1 MKEIKPIDLDLSLTD
16 LGQHKLPEQLQHLKQ
31 YEKYAKPLKED
42 VWGFKIPQFFENGS
56 PNDDWYTF
64 RTNQVG
70 SSEIATLLDLDEYG
84 DQVKLFYN
92 KLGEKYPFFNSRFTV
107 LGLELEE
114 RISDFWQYHDGTDEG
129 WVDNL
134 FFGKKVREKVEMP
147 FYAINVN
154 YPHLAV
160 SCDFL
165 IPGGQANPFTGEI
178 ENFDKPLEIKN
189 ISQLAHDKYK
199 LGIPERYLCQLQI
212 QMLILGVTSA
222 DIAYLVAGNNF
233 KVMPVDLDVKVCQAI
248 ITKSYIFWEKVKE
261 GRELYVDYYDKS
273 EEEQIAVDAKLQHIE
288 PEPSGNEAFKE
299 FYHEKYKVSRTETT
313 ELGTDEQWEL
323 AVDYMKTNDTIKEL
337 TRKKEQLGQKI
348 KLSTRHVEVTDFGE
362 NGRIINRRPESGR
375 GYFKVNAKNYKDE

>member
-1 MKEIKPIDLDLSLTD
+1 MNNKPIDLNLSLED
-16 LGQHKLPEQLQHLKQ
+16 LGKYTLPKELKHLKK

-42 VWGFKIPQFFENGS
+42 VWGFKIPQFDETGS
-56 PNDDWYTF
+56 PNPDWYTF

-84 DQVKLFYN
+84 DPVKLFYN
-92 KLGEKYPFFNSRFTV
+92 KLGEEYGFVNSRFTV

-114 RISDFWQYHDGTDEG
+114 RISDFWQYHDGTEEG
-129 WVDNL
+129 WIDNL
-134 FFGKKVREKVEMP
+134 FYGEKVREKVEMP

-165 IPGGQANPFTGEI
+165 IPGNQVNPFTGEI

-189 ISQLAHDKYK
+189 ISQLAHDKYE

-212 QMLILGVTSA
+212 QMLILGVTAA

-233 KVMPVDLDVKVCQAI
+233 KVMPVDLNVKVCQAI
-248 ITKSYIFWEKVKE
+248 ITKSFEFWKRVEA
-261 GRELYVDYYDKS
+261 GRELYVDYHSKS
-273 EEEQIAVDAKLQHIE
+273 IEEQIKVDAELQHLE

-299 FYHEKYKVSRTETT
+299 FFKAKYKVSRAESTEVGA
-313 ELGTDEQWEL
+313 EDQWDL
-323 AVDYMKTNDTIKEL
+323 AVEYMKANDEIKKY
-337 TRKKEQLGQKI
+337 TRLKEQLGQKI
-348 KLSTRHVEVTDFGE
+348 KLSTRHTEVTDFGE
-362 NGRIINRRPESGR
+362 NGRIINRRPETGR
-375 GYFKVNAKNYKDE
+375 GYFKVNVKNYDKQ